1 MLEGAGSEG
10 FFMSLPS
17 NSSQAFYG
25 KQHPSRYHTRLE
37 TAINVDPRDY
47 EVGLASITYPKSWH
61 NVEDSSFSIVCP
73 SGLRLHS

>member
-1 MLEGAGSEG
+1 
-10 FFMSLPS
+10 MSLPS